1 MLHFDN
7 YALSM
12 IFLHGKMVFQTFWF
26 PRHTLILKFFIIE
39 KISWLIT
46 KDSLLLLFA
55 SAIFV

>member
-39 KISWLIT
+39 KIS
-46 KDSLLLLFA
+46 
-55 SAIFV
+55 